1 MDKMNF
7 IRDAIAAVRRG
18 IDLDDWLER
27 KMIEYAEN
35 EDFNEM
41 LEREGITEDDFWEEI
56 EDTVNQQQGH
66 EPQYEKEKKKTEQE
80 INRWLMMFK
89 VRGRVKEPKYSE
101 LHKWRGR
108 ALSRI
113 EVNNKKIQD
122 KTMEEIEKELE
133 GILVSM
139 QKYEMEYQD
148 VLSDIWDRN
157 AVKLV
162 GGRDEEQDESINM
175 MLNDFY
181 AEVGKLNLMLA
192 SDRLK
197 FYIFWEKIHDKYEEL
212 VDAVDKFKKLALKA
226 RSIDAETKEMLK
238 QLEVPDQ
245 YIEQFDHVIL
255 KDVPGPF
262 TRIMALLESLG
273 GKRPKVTQYERE
285 NIRTTGE
292 GAEGD
297 FLGVKRPV
305 LSQRKPDLLPG
316 EKEKAPISS
325 EWMAEGLGRPADIEV
340 VDLELDPILLWNLKR
355 EFYELGNIG
364 MGEDYEAIINQ
375 LKWVKSQMPEGN
387 VKQLIDAVLE
397 ETKDAVSDIPED
409 VIYLPLTDWLKEV
422 DKTVIDRMDKIEKET
437 GKFFSILNRLLL
449 TSGQFPVHID
459 TRFGGPKRGTSGS
472 SVTVTGKSH
481 PDPKSFRQEREQ
493 GGEFELP
500 EEKDLGV
507 SKAIEDAIKDAP
519 DPIVGMLQGQVLK
532 YLLRIW
538 SKSNSKEDA
547 QKAAWYL
554 KRLIDKL

>member
-1 MDKMNF
+1 MIMDKMNF

-181 AEVGKLNLMLA
+181 AEVGKLILMLA

-197 FYIFWEKIHDKYEEL
+197 LYIFWEKIHDKYEEL

-262 TRIMALLESLG
+262 PRIMALLESLG

-285 NIRTTGE
+285 NI
-292 GAEGD
+292 
-297 FLGVKRPV
+297 
-305 LSQRKPDLLPG
+305 
-316 EKEKAPISS
+316 
-325 EWMAEGLGRPADIEV
+325 
-340 VDLELDPILLWNLKR
+340 
-355 EFYELGNIG
+355 
-364 MGEDYEAIINQ
+364 
-375 LKWVKSQMPEGN
+375 
-387 VKQLIDAVLE
+387 
-397 ETKDAVSDIPED
+397 
-409 VIYLPLTDWLKEV
+409 
-422 DKTVIDRMDKIEKET
+422 
-437 GKFFSILNRLLL
+437 
-449 TSGQFPVHID
+449 
-459 TRFGGPKRGTSGS
+459 
-472 SVTVTGKSH
+472 
-481 PDPKSFRQEREQ
+481 
-493 GGEFELP
+493 
-500 EEKDLGV
+500 
-507 SKAIEDAIKDAP
+507 
-519 DPIVGMLQGQVLK
+519 
-532 YLLRIW
+532 
-538 SKSNSKEDA
+538 
-547 QKAAWYL
+547 
-554 KRLIDKL
+554 